1 MEGLQNFV
9 RYVSKEIQSITSSPS
24 SSEKSYDLGGKLGP
38 ATATLSSSTAN
49 HSRVLAVRPPSR
61 NMVSAWTCSK
71 LCLLF
76 FAAGIVT
83 GYRFKRR
90 VRIWASR
97 LLKRLK
103 DD

>member
-9 RYVSKEIQSITSSPS
+9 RNVSKEIQSVTSSPS
-24 SSEKSYDLGGKLGP
+24 SSENSYDLGGKLGV

-49 HSRVLAVRPPSR
+49 HSRVLTVRPPSR

-71 LCLLF
+71 LCLFF
-76 FAAGIVT
+76 FAAGIVA
-83 GYRFKRR
+83 GYTLKRR
-90 VRIWASR
+90 VRGWASR
-97 LLKRLK
+97 LLRRLK